1 MRMRI
6 LIFFA
11 LLFFGIQGINA
22 QTVIQGSGPSSG
34 GDGGDM
40 RFGAKGGL
48 NISTWLGDGFTG
60 ISPRPGAYVGGI
72 AEIPAFMDGFYL
84 QPELLFSFQG
94 ADIGPSNVNLFY
106 VHLPIMAKYH
116 ITEEIAVEFGPQPG
130 FLISDN
136 WEEEF
141 QGQDTKKFHLGLNL
155 GGGYRLNENLYFQ
168 LRFGLGLSKI
178 FDITNSRNGVV
189 SIGACYF
196 L

>member
-1 MRMRI
+1 MRMRT

-22 QTVIQGSGPSSG
+22 QTVIQGSGPSNG
-34 GDGGDM
+34 GDGCDM

-84 QPELLFSFQG
+84 QPELLFSLQG

-116 ITEEIAVEFGPQPG
+116 ITEEIAVELGPQIG
-130 FLISDN
+130 FLLRDN
-136 WEEEF
+136 WEEDF
-141 QGQDTKKFHLGLNL
+141 QGQDTKKVHTGLNL

-178 FDITNSRNGVV
+178 FDITKSRNGVV